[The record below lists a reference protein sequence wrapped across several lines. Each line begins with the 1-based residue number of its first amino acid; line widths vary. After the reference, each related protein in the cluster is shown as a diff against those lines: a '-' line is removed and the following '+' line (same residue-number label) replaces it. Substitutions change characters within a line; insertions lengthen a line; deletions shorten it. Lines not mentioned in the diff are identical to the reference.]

1 VIGLGGDQRI
11 LALSQ
16 KGVSMSESLRAEI
29 TSAISEG
36 VGGAER
42 VVTAASAVFVAGH
55 DQPIVVLGGSDPDVI
70 VPDSL
75 RELAPGIRLD
85 VQAIL
90 ADRS

>member
-1 VIGLGGDQRI
+1 
-11 LALSQ
+11 
-16 KGVSMSESLRAEI
+16 MNESLRAEI

-42 VVTAASAVFVAGH
+42 VVTAASAIFVAGH
-55 DQPIVVLGGSDPDVI
+55 DQPIVVLGGNEPGVI

-75 RELAPGIRLD
+75 HGLAPGIRLD

-90 ADRS
+90 AERG